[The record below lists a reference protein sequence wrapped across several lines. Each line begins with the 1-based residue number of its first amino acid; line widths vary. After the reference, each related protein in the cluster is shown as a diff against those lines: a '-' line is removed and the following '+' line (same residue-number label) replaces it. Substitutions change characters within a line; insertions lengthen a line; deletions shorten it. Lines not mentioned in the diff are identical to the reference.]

1 MRDSPKG
8 ASVVQKYPVQ
18 NDKTLDPIHIKTNN
32 FSPSIARFVEQLANE
47 SFGEKRLLMSLNL
60 IYS

>member
-1 MRDSPKG
+1 M
-8 ASVVQKYPVQ
+8 VQKYPVQ
-18 NDKTLDPIHIKTNN
+18 NDKTLDPIHIETNN